1 VERDEEVCRRER
13 ALAPDPG
20 EHFLDHGRRQLD
32 QLREGSSHLLSLDTK
47 LKVKYSNTCTVEI
60 EEQFVSLVLGL
71 NQVYKLFSG
80 IISFQDVH
88 SFVSSKRCYF
98 KNLKFWL
105 R

>member
-20 EHFLDHGRRQLD
+20 EHLLDHGRRQLD
-32 QLREGSSHLLSLDTK
+32 QLREGSSHLLHLKTK
-47 LKVKYSNTCTVEI
+47 LKVKYSSTCIVEI

-80 IISFQDVH
+80 IISYECVH
-88 SFVSSKRCYF
+88 SFVTSKLF
-98 KNLKFWL
+98 F
-105 R
+105 